1 MANTLTIRMDGDKLN
16 KAIKGIEATMKEVVL
31 ELMAK
36 GMSNL
41 DACECVAGM
50 LGCSVE
56 REPNES

>member
-1 MANTLTIRMDGDKLN
+1 MDGDKLN